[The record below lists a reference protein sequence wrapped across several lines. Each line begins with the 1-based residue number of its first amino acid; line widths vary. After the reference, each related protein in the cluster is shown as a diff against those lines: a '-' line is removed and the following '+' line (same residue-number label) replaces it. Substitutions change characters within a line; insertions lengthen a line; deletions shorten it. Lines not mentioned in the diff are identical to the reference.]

1 MGNQLTWGQ
10 LNGVVVYWG
19 NRYQRER
26 SLTIELTI
34 IESVNGVMMMKI
46 MMIIATLLINKVFMG
61 GHDLRYPVPEFLT
74 TTHLNPKSKTCD
86 GVNKSN
92 WSQFQSELNVMV
104 GHRI

>member
-34 IESVNGVMMMKI
+34 IESVNGVMMIYDDNDDHSDAIDKQSI
-46 MMIIATLLINKVFMG
+46 HG
-61 GHDLRYPVPEFLT
+61 WLRFTVSGTRIFNHYPPR
-74 TTHLNPKSKTCD
+74 
-86 GVNKSN
+86 
-92 WSQFQSELNVMV
+92 SQVKNL
-104 GHRI
+104 